1 MRGARD
7 TRDGGARDSR
17 TPRACLCPTTLP
29 SKHNDELFRMHG
41 VRNEYRYPFNSVPCF
56 GSVLR
61 RLHEISKSLTA
72 TNLEYQ

>member
-7 TRDGGARDSR
+7 TRESGARDSR
-17 TPRACLCPTTLP
+17 TPRACLCPTTFP
-29 SKHNDELFRMHG
+29 PKHNDELFRMHG
-41 VRNEYRYPFNSVPCF
+41 VRNKYRYLFNSVPCF

-61 RLHEISKSLTA
+61 RFHEISTSLTV